1 LRNEFNEWF
10 WQGSNQEVLRAMG
23 YAVVDAIVAGILPGD
38 RPFVPEERPFPWRV
52 PPQGRSY
59 REILPEVM
67 GELVPRA
74 LNVHHPGYRG
84 HMDSVPLMWS
94 VWGDAL
100 IAALHNNM
108 LSAELAPGFTHLEAE
123 AMHWFGQQFGLGEK
137 SFGTLTAG
145 GSLANLTALLA
156 ARQARFP
163 AVKDR
168 GWENLPAVALVSA
181 AAHTSF
187 RKAANVMGL
196 GRDRLRLVPTD
207 AQGRMI
213 PAALQAILTQVQTQG
228 QIPFFVGAVAGTT
241 VTGAIDPLAEI
252 GAIAHQF
259 GCWFHVDGAYGG
271 AIQFSPTWRHLLAG
285 CEQADSL
292 TFNPQKWLWVART
305 CAMVLVRDRQVLEQ
319 TFDRDLPYMDD
330 TRLNFGNLTVQ
341 GTRRTDILKLWLV
354 LQSVGLTG
362 LAQLLDRSMELSRQ
376 WAQQIA
382 KDDEA
387 EVVCP
392 PTLNIVCVRPRR
404 ETPTALRDRWQRE
417 RGWWLS
423 LPRWQGE
430 TILKAV
436 FLHPFSNDAQPWED
450 QRDRAKAPPTDL

>member
-1 LRNEFNEWF
+1 MRNFEQAPGPAAEWF
-10 WQGSNQEVLRAMG
+10 AQPGRTNQEILRAMG
-23 YAVVDAIVAGILPGD
+23 YAVVDAIVDGILPGD
-38 RPFVPEERPFPWRV
+38 RPFVAETSPFPWRV
-52 PPQGRSY
+52 PTQGRSY

-67 GELVPRA
+67 QELVPRA

-100 IAALHNNM
+100 IAALHNNL
-108 LSAELAPGFTHLEAE
+108 LSAELSPGFTPLEAQG
-123 AMHWFGQQFGLGEK
+123 MNWFGQQFGLGENA
-137 SFGTLTAG
+137 FGTLMAG
-145 GSLANLTALLA
+145 GSLANLTALLV

-163 AVKDR
+163 DVKDR

-187 RKAANVMGL
+187 RKAANAIGL

-207 AQGRMI
+207 AQGRMR
-213 PAALQAILTQVQTQG
+213 PQALAAALEQAQAQG

-241 VTGAIDPLAEI
+241 VTGAIDPLPEI
-252 GAIAHQF
+252 AAIARQF
-259 GCWFHVDGAYGG
+259 GCWFHVDAAYGG
-271 AIQFSPTWRHLLAG
+271 AVQFSPTWRHLLTG

-292 TFNPQKWLWVART
+292 TFNPQKWLWVSRT
-305 CAMVLVRDRQVLEQ
+305 CAMLLLRDRRVLEE
-319 TFDRDLPYMDD
+319 TFDRDLPYMDE
-330 TRLNFGNLTVQ
+330 TRLNFGNLTLQ

-354 LQSVGLTG
+354 LQSTGLTG
-362 LAQLLDRSMELSRQ
+362 LAGLIDRTMALAHR
-376 WAQQIA
+376 WAAAIA
-382 KDDEA
+382 QEEEA

-404 ETPTALRDRWQRE
+404 EPPKVLRDRWQRE

-430 TILKAV
+430 TLLKAV
-436 FLHPFSNDAQPWED
+436 FLHPFGDTAKP
-450 QRDRAKAPPTDL
+450 DRS